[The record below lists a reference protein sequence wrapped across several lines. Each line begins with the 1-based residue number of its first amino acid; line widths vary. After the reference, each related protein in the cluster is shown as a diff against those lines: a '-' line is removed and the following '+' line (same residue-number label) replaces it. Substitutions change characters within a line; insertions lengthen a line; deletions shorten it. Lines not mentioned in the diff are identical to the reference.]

1 MLQLIQQADDLLSQL
16 DPNIDVDSSTWQT
29 VKQLLTSLGITVPDV
44 PSISSLRQQLDAK
57 QNELQSQRSDA
68 IKQKTELQQT
78 LDGTIAPAQNTLDQQ
93 NAQLTAKEQE
103 AAAGEAELN
112 AKLAELESTANAVGA
127 A

>member
-57 QNELQSQRSDA
+57 QNELQSQRSNA

-103 AAAGEAELN
+103 AAAGEAQLTP
-112 AKLAELESTANAVGA
+112 KVKVRKRQ
-127 A
+127 